1 MFQDNI
7 LLMKTSLETTASI
20 SDLVARCPEE
30 QMPGVEAP
38 SPQWMR

>member
-20 SDLVARCPEE
+20 SGLAARCLEE